1 MNILI
6 ADDHPIFRSSLRHVL
21 SVMNDAVDVTEAGS
35 FKEAATALDR
45 AKFDLVLL
53 DLLMPDMPPIDGLQL
68 IVRAAPDAP
77 VVVVSAIDSRRDAVQ
92 AIDIGAMGYIPKT
105 ATQDEFIRLLKLVLD
120 GGMVLPKG
128 LTDGPRNAGSAGSAA
143 PRLPAKGQ
151 FAQLTRRQR
160 QVLTLLAQGKSNIEI
175 AKDLGVSDKTVR
187 FYISAILK
195 TLNVK
200 NRTQAALLATGAMN
214 ADATDGMPARS

>member
-6 ADDHPIFRSSLRHVL
+6 ADDHPIFRSSLKHVL
-21 SVMNDAVDVTEAGS
+21 RALNGEVEVTEAGS
-35 FKEAATALDR
+35 FKEASSALGKG
-45 AKFDLVLL
+45 KFDLVLL
-53 DLLMPDMPPIDGLQL
+53 DLLMPDMPPVDGLQM
-68 IVRAAPDAP
+68 IVKAAPEVP
-77 VVVVSAIDSRRDAVQ
+77 VVVVSAIENRRDAVQ

-105 ATQDEFIRLLKLVLD
+105 ATQDEFVRMLKLVLD
-120 GGMVLPKG
+120 GGMVLPRG
-128 LTDGPRNAGSAGSAA
+128 LQDTPRKAAA
-143 PRLPAKGQ
+143 PTAARLPSKGQ

-195 TLNVK
+195 ALNVK
-200 NRTQAALLATGAMN
+200 NRTQAALLATGAME
-214 ADATDGMPARS
+214 AEVAEGGRS

>member
-6 ADDHPIFRSSLRHVL
+6 ADDHPIFRSSLKHVL
-21 SVMNDAVDVTEAGS
+21 RALNGEVEVTEAGS
-35 FKEAATALDR
+35 FKEASLALGKG
-45 AKFDLVLL
+45 KFDLVLL
-53 DLLMPDMPPIDGLQL
+53 DLLMPDMPPVDGLQL
-68 IVRAAPDAP
+68 IVKAAPDVP
-77 VVVVSAIDSRRDAVQ
+77 VVVVSAIENRRDAVQ

-105 ATQDEFIRLLKLVLD
+105 ATQDEFIRMLKLVLD
-120 GGMVLPKG
+120 GGMVLPRG
-128 LTDGPRNAGSAGSAA
+128 LQDTPRRAPSPTAG
-143 PRLPAKGQ
+143 RLPSKGQ

-195 TLNVK
+195 ALNVK
-200 NRTQAALLATGAMN
+200 NRTQAALLATGAMESESS
-214 ADATDGMPARS
+214 AEGGRS

>member
-53 DLLMPDMPPIDGLQL
+53 DLLMPDMPPVDGLQL

-77 VVVVSAIDSRRDAVQ
+77 VVVVSAIDNRRDAVQ

-128 LTDGPRNAGSAGSAA
+128 LTDGPRNAGSGGSAA

-214 ADATDGMPARS
+214 ADAADGMPARS

>member
-6 ADDHPIFRSSLRHVL
+6 ADDHPIFRSSLKHVL
-21 SVMNDAVDVTEAGS
+21 RALNGEVEVTEAGS
-35 FKEAATALDR
+35 FKEASIALGKGR
-45 AKFDLVLL
+45 FDLVLL
-53 DLLMPDMPPIDGLQL
+53 DLLMPDMPPVDGLQL
-68 IVRAAPDAP
+68 IVKAAPDVP
-77 VVVVSAIDSRRDAVQ
+77 VVVVSAIENRRDAVQ

-105 ATQDEFIRLLKLVLD
+105 ATQDEFVRMLKLVLD
-120 GGMVLPKG
+120 GGMVLPRG
-128 LTDGPRNAGSAGSAA
+128 LQDSPRKAAA
-143 PRLPAKGQ
+143 PTAGRLPSKGQ

-195 TLNVK
+195 ALNVK
-200 NRTQAALLATGAMN
+200 NRTQAALLATGAMESEGGGEGGR
-214 ADATDGMPARS
+214 A

>member
-21 SVMNDAVDVTEAGS
+21 SVLNDAADVTEAGS

-53 DLLMPDMPPIDGLQL
+53 DLLMPDMPPVDGLQM
-68 IVRAAPDAP
+68 IVKAAPDAP
-77 VVVVSAIDSRRDAVQ
+77 VVVVSAIENRRDAVQ

-128 LTDGPRNAGSAGSAA
+128 LTDGPGKAGNSGTAA

-175 AKDLGVSDKTVR
+175 ANDLGVSDKTVR

-200 NRTQAALLATGAMN
+200 NRTQAALLATGAMS
-214 ADATDGMPARS
+214 AETGGALPARS